1 MSSTF
6 RPLGPSELLPRYI
19 FAEGLF
25 AGRRVLEVGAV
36 ASTGGRSA
44 QLLAA
49 RGARSV
55 LACDADLGAVESAQ
69 KSFGGANLHFRADVF
84 DDLETGSFDF
94 ALIADLG
101 DFVRSPQRVR
111 ELRRLLS
118 DSGYLM
124 GGLRNPAGLALS
136 QLVEPESSDPPATY
150 GQLVDVLS
158 PHFQHI
164 EVATQSPILG
174 YQVAFDRGAGL
185 QVDGTLASAGEAA
198 YFIVVAGQEP
208 CQNVEPTWVQLPA
221 EPLAY
226 MGTRVDEYSRR
237 SYELAERSTRL
248 KQALEKARSDLSLRE
263 VELERAHLQL
273 DRTREDSARVWAE
286 LQTLKSDGPHGAE
299 RDELAARVRRRESE
313 LQAASERATEA
324 EARIAQQREQL
335 EAAQNNKLELESRLA
350 AVQESSR
357 VERLRR
363 EELSKLVEDSATR
376 LSNAREEVR
385 AAHDDAAAARLEL
398 QQARAAHVKTQEEMD
413 ASRRDLD
420 EAREREL
427 RLADQASALASEAEQ
442 LRGQLGQ
449 ATAAAQAGQAQLS
462 LARGETEAALRAS
475 AADSESL
482 REARKRFG
490 EDQQRAQEQAA
501 AAIASRQTADAELA
515 TALAEVGRLSRE
527 LEAAAV
533 WEKRSNALSGEL
545 ETKLA
550 EARDASGLDRLQ
562 RELEEEKARARRLEN
577 DVATAIGAERST
589 RERSEIAL
597 REAEENCAQLRAD
610 RDQLRSRLSELEA
623 ASDELR
629 RALEQEASAAE
640 ARLDDSKEKI
650 RQLSEEVGRAENRA
664 AATARELDSLRVDAQ
679 LAADR
684 AAEREHRVSEL
695 AARVREL
702 EGGLD
707 ELRGQVATR
716 EQEKADLI
724 QGLETAKSERT
735 SIHDQL
741 QARERELANEHALL
755 RSQQEVEQAELTRE
769 CALLRRQ
776 LETKEADLVAAQ
788 QHLKS
793 SSTSA
798 DAAMGRLRGEL
809 AAERARK
816 EAAQQEF
823 RDAQAAVAASA
834 VQAEQL
840 RSDIE
845 SAGAEVRIL
854 EDERL
859 RLSTQVEHL
868 EAERA
873 WMAERLEAAVAE
885 RDALQHAAEGTQDR
899 EAELSTALAD
909 RESKLEILQR
919 RLAAQDSELAALR
932 RSLSRTPSSQVQQIY
947 ERATAELSAV
957 KAGLARRTASPGP
970 SAPDKSGSSSTP
982 TSPLGP
988 GRNPSGMPAPAGGAS
1003 MKASEIE
1010 PKKE

>member
-69 KSFGGANLHFRADVF
+69 KAFGGANLRFRADVF
-84 DDLETGSFDF
+84 DDLETGSFDL

-101 DFVRSPQRVR
+101 ECVRSPQRVR
-111 ELRRLLS
+111 ELRRLLA

-136 QLVEPESSDPPATY
+136 QLVQPESSDAPATY
-150 GQLVDVLS
+150 GQLVDALS

-164 EVATQSPILG
+164 EVATQTPILG

-198 YFIVVAGQEP
+198 YFVVVAGKEP
-208 CQNVEPTWVQLPA
+208 CRSIEPTWVQLPA

-226 MGTRVDEYSRR
+226 MGSRVDEYSRR

-263 VELERAHLQL
+263 IELERAHLQL
-273 DRTREDSARVWAE
+273 DRTREDSARAWAE
-286 LQTLKSDGPHGAE
+286 LQTLKSDGARGAE

-313 LQAASERATEA
+313 LQAANERAAEA

-350 AVQESSR
+350 AVEESSR

-363 EELSKLVEDSATR
+363 EELSKLVEDAASR
-376 LSNAREEVR
+376 LLNAREELR
-385 AAHDDAAAARLEL
+385 AAHDDAAAARLEV
-398 QQARAAHVKTQEEMD
+398 QRARAAHVKTQEEVD

-420 EAREREL
+420 EARAREL
-427 RLADQASALASEAEQ
+427 RLADQVSGLAAEAEQ

-449 ATAAAQAGQAQLS
+449 ATAAAQAAQAQVS

-475 AADSESL
+475 TTDSEAL
-482 REARKRFG
+482 REARKRFE
-490 EDQQRAQEQAA
+490 EDQQRAQAQAA
-501 AAIASRQTADAELA
+501 AAISARQDADSELA

-527 LEAAAV
+527 LQAAAV
-533 WEKRSNALSGEL
+533 WEKRSKALSAEL

-550 EARDASGLDRLQ
+550 QARDSSGIDRLE

-577 DVATAIGAERST
+577 DVATAAGAERST

-597 REAEENCAQLRAD
+597 REAEESCARLRAD
-610 RDQLRSRLSELEA
+610 RDQLQSRLSELEA
-623 ASDELR
+623 TGDDLR
-629 RALEQEASAAE
+629 RELERESSAAE

-650 RQLSEEVGRAENRA
+650 QQLREEVGRAENHA

-702 EGGLD
+702 EGGID
-707 ELRGQVATR
+707 ELRGQVAAR
-716 EQEKADLI
+716 EREKADLI
-724 QGLETAKSERT
+724 QGLATAQSERA
-735 SIHDQL
+735 SFHGQL
-741 QARERELANEHALL
+741 QAREGELADEYEFL
-755 RSQQEVEQAELTRE
+755 RGQLEAKQAELTRE
-769 CALLRRQ
+769 HALLRGQ
-776 LETKEADLVAAQ
+776 LEAKQAELVAAQ
-788 QHLKS
+788 QQLRS
-793 SSTSA
+793 SVSGA

-816 EAAQQEF
+816 EEAQQQF
-823 RDAQAAVAASA
+823 RGAQATIAASA
-834 VQAEQL
+834 EEAEQL
-840 RSDIE
+840 RSRIE

-854 EDERL
+854 QGERL

-873 WMAERLEAAVAE
+873 WMAERLEGAVAE
-885 RDALQHAAEGTQDR
+885 RDALQQAGQGTQDR

-957 KAGLARRTASPGP
+957 KAGLRRTASPSQ
-970 SAPDKSGSSSTP
+970 SAPDKASSSSVP
-982 TSPLGP
+982 TSPVGA
-988 GRNPSGMPAPAGGAS
+988 GRNPAAVPAPGGAS

-1010 PKKE
+1010 PKKD